1 MKLNKA
7 VAALCTVGLIGGF
20 GSAHA
25 GSINLSNWQIN
36 LGLIGATAAGY
47 DNFTGFGVFGQTT
60 GGVKGID
67 EMSFDSIFHSV
78 TVSGGV
84 FPFPAPGDLDTV
96 DTLGQI
102 TQAKNASGSVNRT
115 TTIKRLNEDFELTF
129 TSTTTQL
136 ITSFP
141 DIDGNQTNQHLGA
154 GTGPVGLAR
163 SSDNLSPL
171 ANGYLNVYADR
182 IDGAAGLDVI
192 GATANTSQFT
202 GGGGMN
208 DGLLIAT
215 FRVLPAAGNSG
226 NFNNSPAALDGS
238 DDASFELVWQYSVA
252 GVGVLQDS
260 LGISLALGS
269 TLGLTDSNIDGDPDG
284 NQVIDTAPTGYA
296 PLGSGLGSCGS
307 TAFSICGVENGSFIL
322 ATQVPE
328 PGTMTLLGLSLLGL
342 SGLRR
347 RRS

>member
-1 MKLNKA
+1 MKLKKA

-25 GSINLSNWQIN
+25 GAINLGNWQIN

-47 DNFTGFGVFGQTT
+47 DDFTGFGVFGQTT

-67 EMSFDSIFHSV
+67 EMSFDAVFHSV

-96 DTLGQI
+96 DTLGQV

-129 TSTTTQL
+129 TSTTTQVV
-136 ITSFP
+136 TSFP
-141 DIDGNQTNQHLGA
+141 DINGNQTNQHLGA
-154 GTGPVGLAR
+154 GTGPAGLAK
-163 SSDNLSPL
+163 SGDNLSPL
-171 ANGYLNVYADR
+171 ANGYLNIYADR
-182 IDGAAGLDVI
+182 IDGAAGDVT
-192 GATANTSQFT
+192 GVTANTSQIT
-202 GGGGMN
+202 GGAGMN

-226 NFNNSPAALDGS
+226 NFNNSSAALDGS

-252 GVGVLQDS
+252 GVGVLQDAF
-260 LGISLALGS
+260 GIPVPLST
-269 TLGLTDSNIDGDPDG
+269 TLGLTDSNTDIDPDG
-284 NQVIDTAPTGYA
+284 NSIIDTIPTGYA
-296 PLGSGLGSCGS
+296 PLGSGLGSCG
-307 TAFSICGVENGSFIL
+307 TGAFNVCGVENGSFVL

-342 SGLRR
+342 GGLRR